1 MKMFRPVLFA
11 LGVLVLSAF
20 PTAFGGEPEEAPAN
34 SVPPAWRAEWENPS
48 AASRP
53 LQIVHGRTIDTKQ
66 AAYYRDVCGLGGVVV
81 SVAAENGYVRS
92 DANWEKCAEN
102 VRQARAAGLR
112 VWFYDELAWPS
123 LSAGGA
129 VLERDPSLE
138 SLELV
143 WDADAEEP
151 FYVRPSYEY
160 TFASMDTLRTARRHP
175 NPLDPKATDMFLEVT
190 HRRFQKALG
199 PELYDQVEAF
209 FTDEPT
215 LLGISLLRILTPEER
230 KKYGEADL
238 LDWTKKQLPAVP
250 WRADMEERYRE
261 AYGEALRPDF
271 ASLFRGDSEKDRKVR
286 RNFWSLIAR
295 LNADSYFGEI
305 RRFCQ
310 SDPNGPIASGHTL
323 CEESPILSVPLDGNK
338 LSVLKQ
344 FQIPGQDLL
353 NSEPAAQFRS
363 HWITSAFPASAASFI
378 GARKVMTEISDHVQ
392 RHAETPRVATLEE
405 MRTTAALMASW
416 GVTEFTLYYSISGG
430 EEFPYR
436 NEETH
441 RNYCDFVGRLNAV
454 LRDAEPV
461 RPLLLYY
468 PIELLQEEYLPMAGT
483 FRSDAESPRMR
494 DAAMSLMT
502 IGGAL
507 CSAQIPFLLVDDET
521 LGELAANGE
530 APGTGGRTVRTAA
543 DYSGILYPTGIERG
557 AKSATAAGLPE
568 MFAKDFPE
576 ENRAQK
582 AAEAAASLAGPRL
595 VFDPPANRLGLG
607 AFVRD
612 GRLVFLVVNA
622 SKEAYDGTARVNLPK
637 GASFDGERFRFD
649 GQADAPTIPV
659 DGVWSA
665 LNPTDGGAAAISS
678 DGGAL
683 PLRLEAGESLL
694 LVSPK

>member
-1 MKMFRPVLFA
+1 MKNFRSVS
-11 LGVLVLSAF
+11 LVLLGFVLLTIS
-20 PTAFGGEPEEAPAN
+20 PAFGDEPEGTPLNPVPA
-34 SVPPAWRAEWENPS
+34 AWRAEWKNPS

-53 LQIVHGRTIDTKQ
+53 LQIVHGRPIDAER

-81 SVAAENGYVRS
+81 SAAAENGYVRN
-92 DANWEKCAEN
+92 AENWKKCAEN
-102 VRQARAAGLR
+102 VRQARSAGLR

-143 WDADAEEP
+143 WDANAEEK

-175 NPLDPKATDMFLEVT
+175 NPLDPRATEMFLEVT

-230 KKYGEADL
+230 KKYGEADP
-238 LDWTKKQLPAVP
+238 LDWNKKQLPAVP
-250 WRADMEERYRE
+250 WRADLEERYRE
-261 AYGEALRPDF
+261 TYGEELRPDF
-271 ASLFRGDSEKDRKVR
+271 ASLFQGDSANDRRVR
-286 RNFWSLIAR
+286 RNFWSLVAR
-295 LNADSYFGEI
+295 LNADSYFGVI

-310 SDPNGPIASGHTL
+310 SDPNGPAASGHTL

-338 LSVLKQ
+338 LSVLKE

-353 NSEPAAQFRS
+353 NSDPAAQFGN
-363 HWITSAFPASAASFI
+363 HWMTSAFPASAASFI
-378 GARKVMTEISDHVQ
+378 GARKVMTEISDHIQ
-392 RHAETPRVATLEE
+392 RHADPPRIATLEE

-416 GVTEFTLYYSISGG
+416 GVTEFTLYYAVSGG
-430 EEFPYR
+430 KEFPYR

-441 RNYCDFVGRLNAV
+441 REYCGFVGRLNAV

-483 FRSDAESPRMR
+483 FRSDAESLRMR
-494 DAAMSLMT
+494 DAARSLLT
-502 IGGAL
+502 IGSAL
-507 CSAQIPFLLVDDET
+507 CSAQIPFLLVDGET
-521 LGELAANGE
+521 VGELAANTVS
-530 APGTGGRTVRTAA
+530 PGKGGRTVRSVA
-543 DYSGILYPTGIERG
+543 DYSGILYPAGIER
-557 AKSATAAGLPE
+557 AAEKKSAADLPE
-568 MFAKDFPE
+568 IFASDLPE
-576 ENRAQK
+576 EDRARK
-582 AAEAAASLAGPRL
+582 AAEAAAPLAGPRL
-595 VFDPPANRLGLG
+595 VFDPPESRLGLG

-622 SKEAYDGTARVNLPK
+622 SKKEYRGTARVILPK
-637 GASFDGERFRFD
+637 GASFDGRRFRFD
-649 GQADAPTIPV
+649 GKSNGKPIPT
-659 DGVWSA
+659 DGVWSV
-665 LNPTDGGAAAISS
+665 LNPIDGAAAVISAENS
-678 DGGAL
+678 AF
-683 PLRLEAGESLL
+683 PLQLGTGESLL
-694 LVSPK
+694 LVSPE